1 MQFYCRREICKN
13 PHENVEKNFP
23 TIDIVFK
30 KGLII
35 MFLRVFHSF
44 PQNARVEK

>member
-1 MQFYCRREICKN
+1 VKYAKIHMKMLKKIFS
-13 PHENVEKNFP
+13 